1 MENYTQYN
9 PNNPMGQNNEVMSV
23 KDWFLTLFITAIPL
37 VGFIMLFVWAFGNG
51 TNQNKANY
59 AKAGLILAAIA
70 VVFYILI
77 SFFKI
82 SISKYNN
89 VFFKFTFFY
98 YII

>member
-1 MENYTQYN
+1 MDNYNQYN

-23 KDWFLTLFITAIPL
+23 KDWLITIFITAIPL

-59 AKAGLILAAIA
+59 AKAGLIFAAIA

-77 SFFKI
+77 FVVFAASFMAGLGG
-82 SISKYNN
+82 SDTY
-89 VFFKFTFFY
+89 
-98 YII
+98 